1 MQSKRITMLLLFMM
15 IALGTVIFM
24 DYAKYS
30 DFLNQRYKISKIQVL
45 QGHEFD
51 IVLDNQQRIKGQL
64 KIKTP
69 SKATKK
75 VIQLINSSS
84 KPEVVLIK
92 KRDHTWDV
100 EVYLVKDKKRFAL
113 TDWLRSN
120 QLVWD

>member
-1 MQSKRITMLLLFMM
+1 MQSKKITMLLVFMM
-15 IALGTVIFM
+15 VSLGAVIYI
-24 DYAKYS
+24 DYIRFS
-30 DFLNQRYKISKIQVL
+30 NFLNRPYEISKIQVL

-51 IVLDNQQRIKGQL
+51 IVLRDNRRIKGQL

-92 KRDHTWDV
+92 KHDHIWDV

-113 TDWLRSN
+113 TNWLRSN